1 MRIDV
6 TIALHS
12 TEDVDE
18 FIVAFMQ
25 QMGNLEEFNFLY
37 TLEEKGSADASA
49 S

>member
-1 MRIDV
+1 MRIDI
-6 TIALHS
+6 TIALHHE
-12 TEDVDE
+12 EDVDE

-37 TLEEKGSADASA
+37 TLEEKGADDASA